1 MAMADCDWRWRGGS
15 VVCGGGARGRR
26 PHTRTRAHT
35 IRYGIPTDLRDTLSR
50 DGTVAQFRSHH
61 EWNSSEGI
69 SLQIDK
75 KSLYVIILVI

>member
-1 MAMADCDWRWRGGS
+1 MEGERAGEG
-15 VVCGGGARGRR
+15 
-26 PHTRTRAHT
+26 HTRAHT

-75 KSLYVIILVI
+75 KSLYVIILVIE